1 MNRTSSLISV
11 DDKPL
16 AKLSARKPG
25 GIFGE
30 YRSRSITVPDSKA
43 NSVAVSETNSQF
55 RSTFNRN
62 RETMQELITRKLVA
76 KYLPPLEDLN
86 KQS

>member
-16 AKLSARKPG
+16 TKLSVRKPG

-30 YRSRSITVPDSKA
+30 YRSRSITVQDSKA
-43 NSVAVSETNSQF
+43 NSVAASDTNSQF
-55 RSTFNRN
+55 RCTFNRN

-76 KYLPPLEDLN
+76 KYLQPLEDYY